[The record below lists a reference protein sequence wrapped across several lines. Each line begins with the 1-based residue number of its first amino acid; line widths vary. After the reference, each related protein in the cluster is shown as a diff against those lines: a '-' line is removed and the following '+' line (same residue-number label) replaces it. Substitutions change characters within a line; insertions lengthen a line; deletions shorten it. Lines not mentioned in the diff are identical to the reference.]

1 MLDSSAIL
9 KTIVIYSIWIV
20 LYLRF
25 FVWLFYK
32 KEFTDLK
39 AYRFNKEQA
48 GILTRHVLAC
58 SFGFM
63 IPYIFYEKL
72 YMLPLLAIAAGFIV
86 LLIRLRRI
94 NVMD

>member
-9 KTIVIYSIWIV
+9 ETIVIYFIWIV

-63 IPYIFYEKL
+63 IPYAFSEKV
-72 YMLPLLAIAAGFIV
+72 YMLPLIAIATGFII
-86 LLIRLRRI
+86 LLIRLCRVSW
-94 NVMD
+94 N

>member
-1 MLDSSAIL
+1 MLDSTVIL
-9 KTIVIYSIWIV
+9 ETIVIYFIWIV
-20 LYLRF
+20 LCLQF
-25 FVWLFYK
+25 SVWLFYK
-32 KEFTDLK
+32 KEFASLK

-48 GILTRHVLAC
+48 SILTGHVLAC

-72 YMLPLLAIAAGFIV
+72 HMLPLIAIAAGFII

-94 NVMD
+94 DITN